1 MPLSSPSAPPYGRPV
16 DSGERETDRP
26 ATFIVERYWPG
37 IDEAG
42 LRAALPRL
50 DGAVHF
56 LAGEGFSLAN
66 LGSILMPADE
76 VVFSLISARSES
88 VVRRANELAGLP
100 VDRVSA
106 AITVFPPADGIIEPA
121 LEGNENA
128 SSKSDVGGTRHTS
141 G

>member
-1 MPLSSPSAPPYGRPV
+1 M
-16 DSGERETDRP
+16 DSRDRETDRL

-50 DGAVHF
+50 DDAVHF

-66 LGSILMPADE
+66 LGSILMPVDQ
-76 VVFSLISARSES
+76 VVFSLFLACSES
-88 VVRRANELAGLP
+88 VVRRANELAGLR

-106 AITVFPPADGIIEPA
+106 AITLFPPAHRPIKPA
-121 LEGNENA
+121 LEGDEIA
-128 SSKSDVGGTRHTS
+128 SSRSDVGGTRRTS

>member
-1 MPLSSPSAPPYGRPV
+1 V
-16 DSGERETDRP
+16 DSGDRETDRL

-50 DGAVHF
+50 DCAVHV
-56 LAGEGFSLAN
+56 LAGEGLRLEN
-66 LGSILMPADE
+66 LGSILMPVDQ
-76 VVFSLISARSES
+76 VVFSLIAARSES

-106 AITVFPPADGIIEPA
+106 AITVFPPADGTIEPA

-128 SSKSDVGGTRHTS
+128 SNRSDVGGARHTS

>member
-1 MPLSSPSAPPYGRPV
+1 M
-16 DSGERETDRP
+16 DSGDRETDRL

-37 IDEAG
+37 IDEGG

-50 DGAVHF
+50 DGVVHV
-56 LAGEGFSLAN
+56 LAAEGLRLEN
-66 LGSILMPADE
+66 LGSILMPVDQ

-106 AITVFPPADGIIEPA
+106 AITVFPPAEGII
-121 LEGNENA
+121 NRENV
-128 SSKSDVGGTRHTS
+128 K
-141 G
+141 